1 MEVLYMTKV
10 DSKFQAFN
18 LLQWID
24 DNKDELQPPVNN
36 KQMWKDANMI
46 VMMVGGPNKR
56 RDFHVSPAEEFFYQI
71 KGDCYVEVINDEG
84 KREVVTVKEG
94 EVFLLPANVPHSPH
108 RVANT
113 YGMVIEEPRGKGV
126 TEDMVWFC
134 DNCDHELH
142 RITMELTNIEKQLKE
157 GIASFDH
164 NKDFRTCDSCGHVM
178 PEKAGLWK
186 CE

>member
-94 EVFLLPANVPHSPH
+94 EVFLLPANVPHSP
-108 RVANT
+108 
-113 YGMVIEEPRGKGV
+113 
-126 TEDMVWFC
+126 
-134 DNCDHELH
+134 
-142 RITMELTNIEKQLKE
+142 
-157 GIASFDH
+157 
-164 NKDFRTCDSCGHVM
+164 
-178 PEKAGLWK
+178 
-186 CE
+186 